1 MLSDSEQSCL
11 KSSAA
16 TLLNASSIDKEV
28 KSVFDWK
35 CILIGSSRGETPTF
49 YMGMGRNKNFYF
61 NKSAQNWL
69 RVPETLKFDLP
80 ARTLI
85 FAEAVQEGRGEGKG
99 MRKCPALH
107 VIDAVYVAGEDWRNR
122 YDLKERNRLLRL
134 FVKAM
139 AKRSCAD
146 HVTMRVKDIVGLEN
160 LQDQCL
166 SKLTLRA
173 LKGFPGMR
181 LTIDVDE
188 EVVENNQRIVP
199 RYFMPTGLLLLPI
212 VKQPFMMALSKSTGR
227 KYWYNFMEKKSYYEC
242 PQLAMVDFKYMFEK
256 RYFFAKIDFAKSDD
270 IYISDYYG
278 TGTKECNSI
287 LIKKVDE
294 TIKNYIGIL
303 FMIFANKSCRENKDE
318 RCKTTKLCLYI

>member
-1 MLSDSEQSCL
+1 MLQQRLRDMLSEPEQSCL
-11 KSSAA
+11 KSSCA
-16 TLLNASSIDKEV
+16 TLLDAKSIDKAV

-35 CILIGSSRGETPTF
+35 CLLIGSARGEEPTF

-61 NKSAQNWL
+61 NKSAQHWL

-85 FAEAVQEGRGEGKG
+85 FAETVQEGRGEGKG

-139 AKRSCAD
+139 AKKSCAE
-146 HVTMRVKDIVGLEN
+146 HITMRVKDIVGLEN

-188 EVVENNQRIVP
+188 EIVENSADQQVRIVP
-199 RYFMPTGLLLLPI
+199 RYFMPTGLLMLPI
-212 VKQPFMMALSKSTGR
+212 VKEPFMMAKSKSTGR
-227 KYWYNFMEKKSYYEC
+227 KYWFNFMERKPYPEC
-242 PQLAMVDFKYMFEK
+242 PPAAMVDFKYMFEK
-256 RYFFAKIDFAKSDD
+256 RYYFFAEKIDFPK
-270 IYISDYYG
+270 
-278 TGTKECNSI
+278 
-287 LIKKVDE
+287 
-294 TIKNYIGIL
+294 
-303 FMIFANKSCRENKDE
+303 
-318 RCKTTKLCLYI
+318 